1 MPGRTLAI
9 GDIHGCD
16 AALETLLSRL
26 ELTADDTVVL
36 LGDVVDRGPN
46 TKRCIDLLL
55 DARKSCRLF
64 LLTGNH
70 EQMMLNAICG
80 GNLEAT
86 WLQCGGMAALD
97 SYGGGYERVPR
108 AHLEF
113 LESGCDYCETLQDIF
128 VHANLQPGVPLEK
141 QSIEWLRWTH
151 LAGSEAPHSSGR
163 RVVCGH
169 TSQKSGRPLLFAGWA
184 CIDTF
189 AWGGEWLTCLD
200 VETDLV
206 FQAKQS
212 GEYRGDV
219 ELQVAACVE
228 FDDPTHPR

>member
-16 AALETLLSRL
+16 AALETLLSHL
-26 ELTADDTVVL
+26 ELAADDSVVV

-46 TKRCIDLLL
+46 TKRCIDLLFE
-55 DARKSCRLF
+55 ARKSCRLVF
-64 LLTGNH
+64 LTGNH

-80 GNLEAT
+80 GTLEAL
-86 WLQCGGMAALD
+86 WLQCGGLEALN
-97 SYGGGYERVPR
+97 SYGGGYGMIPK
-108 AHLEF
+108 AHMEF
-113 LESGCDYCETLQDIF
+113 LESGCDYCETSKDIF
-128 VHANLQPGVPLEK
+128 VHANLQPGVSLEK
-141 QSIEWLRWTH
+141 QPIEWLRWTH
-151 LAGSEAPHSSGR
+151 LTGKEQPYSPGR

-169 TSQKSGRPLLFAGWA
+169 TSQKSGRPLVFPGWA
-184 CIDTF
+184 CLDTF

-200 VETDLV
+200 VATDLV

-219 ELQVAACVE
+219 PLEEAS
-228 FDDPTHPR
+228 FRW